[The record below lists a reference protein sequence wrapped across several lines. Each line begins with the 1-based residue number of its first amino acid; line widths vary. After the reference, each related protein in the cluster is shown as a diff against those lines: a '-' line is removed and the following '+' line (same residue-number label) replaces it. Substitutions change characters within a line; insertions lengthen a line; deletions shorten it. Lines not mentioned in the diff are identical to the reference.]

1 MAPLRV
7 LVVDDAVVMRRLLTS
22 VLEDAG
28 IVVATA
34 ANGLIAL
41 AKLPQTSPDAVVLDV
56 EMPELDGLGTLRE
69 LRKTHRDL
77 PVIMF
82 STLTERGAAATLDAM
97 SLGASDYV
105 TKPANVGS
113 VNESIERVR
122 TELVPRIR
130 ALCGRDGDVD
140 GRAEAPSGPAAAS
153 TAAPARPPA
162 PARVLPAG
170 TRPRCD
176 LVAIGSST
184 GGPNALHEV
193 LTRLPGSLP
202 VPVVITQHMPPVFT
216 RLLAERL
223 DGACEL
229 TVREAHEGAVIR
241 PGEVWIA
248 PGDHHMVLRQVDGRV
263 ELAVNQDPPENS
275 CRPAVD
281 VMFRSVDRVFG
292 RRAMAVVL
300 TGMGADGQ
308 RGCEHLRDS
317 GATIVAQDEASSV
330 VWGMPG
336 AVARA
341 GLADDVVPLSEIAP
355 AIVARTSVLRSSLR
369 TAPPVPSS
377 VRS

>member
-1 MAPLRV
+1 MAPLRA
-7 LVVDDAVVMRRLLTS
+7 LVVDDAVVMRRLLS
-22 VLEDAG
+22 QVLEESG

-34 ANGLIAL
+34 ANGRIGL
-41 AKLPQTSPDAVVLDV
+41 AKVVQTNPDVVILDV
-56 EMPELDGLGTLRE
+56 EMPELDGLGTLWE

-113 VNESIERVR
+113 VSESIERVR
-122 TELVPRIR
+122 TELVPRIK
-130 ALCGRDGDVD
+130 ALCGR
-140 GRAEAPSGPAAAS
+140 PSGLERPAAVSSPYAGATS
-153 TAAPARPPA
+153 ARPPA
-162 PARVLPAG
+162 AAAVLPPG
-170 TRPRCD
+170 SRPRCD
-176 LVAIGSST
+176 VVAIGSST
-184 GGPNALHEV
+184 GGPNALHEL

-223 DGACEL
+223 DNVCEL
-229 TVREAHEGAVIR
+229 VVREAYEGAPIR

-248 PGDHHMVLRQVDGRV
+248 PGDHHLVLRQVEGRV
-263 ELAVNQDPPENS
+263 ELALNQDPPENS

-281 VMFRSVDRVFG
+281 VMFRSVSRTYG

-308 RGCEHLRDS
+308 RGCESLRDA

-341 GLADDVVPLSEIAP
+341 GLADEVVPLGDIAP
-355 AIVARTSVLRSSLR
+355 AIVARTSVLRSTRR
-369 TAPPVPSS
+369 TPHVPSS